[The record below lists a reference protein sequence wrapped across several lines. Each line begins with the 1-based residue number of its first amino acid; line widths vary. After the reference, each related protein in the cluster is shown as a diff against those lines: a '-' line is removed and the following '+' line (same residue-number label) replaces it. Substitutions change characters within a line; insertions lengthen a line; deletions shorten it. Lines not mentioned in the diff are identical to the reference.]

1 MKAALPAVLLLA
13 ASAGNALALSD
24 EIQVYTGDAAAPGVF
39 NLTWHNNYTFDGA
52 KTPDFPA
59 GLADDR
65 SLSGVTEWAYGVTPW
80 FEAGLYLPLYA
91 VSSNRGAQPNG
102 FKLRTLFVNPDN
114 ATSNFY
120 YGINFEFSYNS
131 RHWDEDRMTGE
142 IRPILGYRGD
152 NWSLTFNPILD
163 NSYHG
168 LSRLDFAPSTRLDY
182 TIAKGWSVAAEE
194 YDDFGELRG
203 FLPRDQQSHQL
214 YAVVD
219 HDAGPISIEAGLG
232 FGLTPGSDKLM
243 AKLILSSDLNG
254 DSGLFHR

>member
-1 MKAALPAVLLLA
+1 MRRAALAAMLLA
-13 ASAGNALALSD
+13 LSAGNAFALSD
-24 EIQVYTGDAAAPGVF
+24 EIQVYTGDVAAPGTF
-39 NLTWHNNYTFDGA
+39 NLTWHNNYNFDGL

-59 GLADDR
+59 GLTDNH

-91 VSSNRGAQPNG
+91 VSSNRGAQLNG
-102 FKLRTLFVNPDN
+102 FKLRALFVNPDN

-120 YGINFEFSYNS
+120 YGVNFEFSYNS
-131 RHWDEDRMTGE
+131 RHWDADRMTGE

-168 LSRLDFAPSTRLDY
+168 FSRLDFAPATRLDY
-182 TIAKGWSVAAEE
+182 TVAPGWTIAAEE

-203 FLPRDQQSHQL
+203 FLPMDQQSHQL
-214 YAVVD
+214 YAVID
-219 HDAGPISIEAGLG
+219 HDAGPVSIEAGLG
-232 FGLTPGSDKLM
+232 FGLTPGSDKLT

-254 DSGLFHR
+254 PNSLFN